1 MRISDKIKR
10 LRESSG
16 LTQTELG
23 EKLGVKKNA
32 VSKWECGR
40 VEDIPTSKIKAMALL
55 FNVPP
60 SYLIDDDESE
70 QPTVSDG
77 LSPIKEEFIGFI
89 DTLSEEQA
97 ARALRVLRTIVEEL
111 Q

>member
-1 MRISDKIKR
+1 MRISEKIKL
-10 LRESSG
+10 LRESVG

-23 EKLGVKKNA
+23 ERLGVKKNA

-40 VEDIPTSKIKAMALL
+40 VEDIPTSKIKAMASL

-60 SYLIDDDESE
+60 SYLIDDEIE
-70 QPTVSDG
+70 QPAVPGG
-77 LSPIKEEFIGFI
+77 LSNVKMELIQFVDELN
-89 DTLSEEQA
+89 DEQA
-97 ARALRVLRTIVEEL
+97 ALALRVLKSIVGEP

>member
-1 MRISDKIKR
+1 MRICDKIKS
-10 LRESSG
+10 LRESMG

-40 VEDIPTSKIKAMALL
+40 VEAIPTSKVKAMAAL

-60 SYLIDDDESE
+60 SYLIDDDEIE

-77 LSPIKEEFIGFI
+77 LSDVKRELILFVDELN
-89 DTLSEEQA
+89 DEQA
-97 ARALRVLRTIVEEL
+97 RLALRVLKSIVGEL